1 MKKPTTSTSE
11 VSTDTNKNS
20 RSAVVAG
27 GTETKDF
34 SNRRRNHSNQIS
46 NEVGGD
52 MVWNEDKNSANKNDI
67 VMLPSMDIDSVNRIE
82 LPSESTNVRAAVPA
96 EVRAH
101 QAQHLDRARRSIS
114 VEARQANLIE

>member
-1 MKKPTTSTSE
+1 M
-11 VSTDTNKNS
+11 
-20 RSAVVAG
+20 VAG

-46 NEVGGD
+46 NEVGGE
-52 MVWNEDKNSANKNDI
+52 MVWNEDKNSVKNDI
-67 VMLPSMDIDSVNRIE
+67 MLPSMDIDSVNKIE
-82 LPSESTNVRAAVPA
+82 LPSETNVRVGGGAAVPA

-114 VEARQANLIE
+114 VEAR